1 MYVCLSVCLSVC
13 LLSVGHPRSRKEVTK
28 VTTINLKKLIVHWDF
43 LYLLY
48 IASSLLFVNDR
59 QLVGLMNIINLLS
72 GEL

>member
-1 MYVCLSVCLSVC
+1 M
-13 LLSVGHPRSRKEVTK
+13 TK
-28 VTTINLKKLIVHWDF
+28 VTTIDLKKLIVHWDF